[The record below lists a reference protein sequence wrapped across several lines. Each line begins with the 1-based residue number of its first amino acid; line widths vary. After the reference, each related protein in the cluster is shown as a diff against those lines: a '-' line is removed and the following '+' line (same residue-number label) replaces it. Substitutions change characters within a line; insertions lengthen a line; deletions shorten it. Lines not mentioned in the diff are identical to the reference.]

1 MEAQVAPPIVNAET
15 ESDLNERG
23 VNKCN
28 YALYILN
35 WLDKTTST
43 ASEKDRS
50 VKEIWK
56 DALLDEVKEQAY
68 YWQVGISQGESEERN
83 TGGTQGEAVALL
95 VGYGILKEFPTF
107 DKIEQSSP
115 SNKYVEVQNDEIVV
129 YFVMEHPDTD
139 DRKRAIY
146 RFSAD
151 ANLIKSALEK
161 IEKQMEEFVRK
172 EYDCKKV
179 GCAVRLLKKMQ
190 PKK

>member
-129 YFVMEHPDTD
+129 SFVMEHPDTD
-139 DRKRAIY
+139 
-146 RFSAD
+146 FSAD
-151 ANLIKSALEK
+151 ANLIKSAIEK
-161 IEKQMEEFVRK
+161 IEKQKEEFVRK
-172 EYDCKKV
+172 EYDWKKV
-179 GCAVRLLKKMQ
+179 GGAVRLLKEMQ